1 MAATSAQIEQV
12 LDITGAYS
20 LITGGATLTD
30 NSAWGSIGVASPD
43 TVKILLKIFDSTG
56 DEFYVNAGWD
66 SADFTSPNLTLGT
79 TTYSFTLPVDVA
91 GDYLQG
97 QYLIQAKV
105 QVVEGSDITVVTKNF
120 YQNICATCNNIT
132 VDVQGSVNIG
142 TTQVTLTDNT
152 NYKTYTAL
160 SRTLILYPPAQSGQ
174 PSQTGNNVDVIVYS
188 GTSYTGSWG
197 WKLTADVTFTD
208 NEGTSTTCR
217 ITGQGNF
224 MVEQSQ
230 LCKVLCLLKKYRT
243 EFWQQKST
251 KNVAQLQEN
260 YLLAMAEYDFA
271 VNAYRCGN
279 SQTVIDAYIQKIYS
293 ITGIDPNCDCG
304 CNDGTSQ
311 PLVSITSIDGTDG
324 TDGSSFL
331 QGVGAPNN
339 GDGEVGDSYLN
350 SSNGDLYLKTGATT
364 WTYTGS
370 LKGATGSTGATGAA
384 GAAGADGVAVLD
396 NAFPAASTT
405 TASAWETLDTYT
417 LPAAKLSSDGSE
429 IVISATYTTGSWTSA
444 TQNTRITF
452 NGNSLVLG
460 GYAGFYATNIFK
472 VTYSLKI
479 TRTSNT
485 TANYMLTLTYSSPS
499 GAVLNS
505 NVAAIGGLAGLN
517 FTTTAYDIDADAYSA
532 VIGDITL
539 AAFKT
544 VYYKK

>member
-142 TTQVTLTDNT
+142 TTQITLTDNT

-370 LKGATGSTGATGAA
+370 LKGATGSTGATGAT
-384 GAAGADGVAVLD
+384 GSAGADGVAVLENLISD
-396 NAFPAASTT
+396 SA
-405 TASAWETLDTYT
+405 TAGTAWETLKTYT
-417 LPAAKLSSDGSE
+417 VAAGQLSTNKDYVHIRARFKSSGTIQNQGCRIQFNGSTLA
-429 IVISATYTTGSWTSA
+429 SANFTNTTSLFVFDIILS
-444 TQNTRITF
+444 RITQ
-452 NGNSLVLG
+452 
-460 GYAGFYATNIFK
+460 
-472 VTYSLKI
+472 
-479 TRTSNT
+479 T
-485 TANYMLTLTYSSPS
+485 TAKYDGQIQLGQPFLSVSAVTSSFIFPVTS
-499 GAVLNS
+499 IAALDWDANS
-505 NVAAIGGLAGLN
+505 YTI
-517 FTTTAYDIDADAYSA
+517 TAQGDSV
-532 VIGDITL
+532 VIGDVVCEELQIT
-539 AAFKT
+539 
-544 VYYKK
+544 YYHKS